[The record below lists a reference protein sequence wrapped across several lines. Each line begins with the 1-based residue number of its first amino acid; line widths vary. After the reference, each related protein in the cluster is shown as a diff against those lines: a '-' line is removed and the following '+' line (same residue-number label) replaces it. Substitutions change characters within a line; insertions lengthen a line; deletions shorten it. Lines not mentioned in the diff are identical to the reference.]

1 MTKKYRIKKE
11 YLREDGCFAFGGSPD
26 EESDT
31 PDYLKAAM
39 QNGIQ
44 IDMPQAVPTET
55 TMPTERSVNPISM
68 FASQAPA
75 MPQMPEAAPQLNL
88 KTEQPQSAQPNMGM
102 QQPNMGGYES
112 LLRKQGALEGS
123 LAAKQAELIQNSQ
136 AQMQE
141 MQAAQQKHAMEYEQQ
156 ANAIAQEL
164 STGGIDANRYFN
176 SKSDLGKASTAI
188 GLILGG
194 IGGGLNR
201 TGQNVALDF
210 LNKNIDRDIEAQK
223 ADRQNKTSLLNQL
236 TQKYGSQMQGE
247 AMLRASL
254 QAKLANDLA
263 AAAAKTNDPLARNRA
278 EQAIMA
284 IKQQQAAT
292 MAPVIQERA
301 INEVLQKGMNPRDAG
316 INMSPELAKRAVPG
330 FGLANDPET
339 AKQLNQEIIPGAQ
352 KSMEALQRL
361 QKMGFTDKFSLTSS
375 NLAKSDQAVLI
386 GASNRMLT
394 GGGPLQ
400 ESERELLQQ
409 VIADPTKLFTVG
421 AKERLSQFQQIMQKD
436 MQYRLKQAGLS
447 VPQQQAA
454 QEVRIQFKPKK

>member
-11 YLREDGCFAFGGSPD
+11 YLREDGCFAFGGSPED
-26 EESDT
+26 ESDT

-88 KTEQPQSAQPNMGM
+88 KTEQPQMAQPSMGM
-102 QQPNMGGYES
+102 QQPSMGGYES
-112 LLRKQGALEGS
+112 LLRKQGALEGD
-123 LAAKQAELIQNSQ
+123 LAATQAKLIGDQ
-136 AQMQE
+136 QME
-141 MQAAQQKHAMEYEQQ
+141 MQKLQASQQAHAMEYEKQ

-164 STGGIDANRYFN
+164 STGGIDANRYWN

-194 IGGGLNR
+194 IGGGLNK

-210 LNKNIDRDIEAQK
+210 LNKNIDRDIESQK

-254 QAKLANDLA
+254 QAKLANELA

-301 INEVLQKGMNPRDAG
+301 ITEVLQKGANPRDYG

-330 FGLANDPET
+330 FGLANDPEL
-339 AKQLNQEIIPGAQ
+339 AKKLNAEVIPAYQQSLGALQQL
-352 KSMEALQRL
+352 KSMGRTINPNTRALAESLQSQLMGMQRENIL
-361 QKMGFTDKFSLTSS
+361 
-375 NLAKSDQAVLI
+375 
-386 GASNRMLT
+386 
-394 GGGPLQ
+394 GPGTVN
-400 ESERELLQQ
+400 ESERAIIKQI
-409 VIADPTKLFTVG
+409 IANPTNLMEINAQG
-421 AKERLSQFQQIMQKD
+421 RLDLVKNIIEKGTAA
-436 MQYRLKQAGLS
+436 RLKQAGLS
-447 VPQQQAA
+447 MPQQQA
-454 QEVRIQFKPKK
+454 QQQVQIQFKPKK

>member
-88 KTEQPQSAQPNMGM
+88 KTEQPQSAQPSMGM
-102 QQPNMGGYES
+102 PQPSMGGYES

-164 STGGIDANRYFN
+164 STGVIDANRYWN

-316 INMSPELAKRAVPG
+316 IAMSPELAKRAVPG
-330 FGLANDPET
+330 FGLANDPEL
-339 AKQLNQEIIPGAQ
+339 AKKLNAEVIPAYQQSLGALQQL
-352 KSMEALQRL
+352 KSMGRTINPSTRALAESLQSQLMGMQRENIL
-361 QKMGFTDKFSLTSS
+361 
-375 NLAKSDQAVLI
+375 
-386 GASNRMLT
+386 
-394 GGGPLQ
+394 GPGTVN
-400 ESERELLQQ
+400 ESERAIIKQI
-409 VIADPTKLFTVG
+409 IANPTSLMEINAQG
-421 AKERLSQFQQIMQKD
+421 RLDLVKNIIEKGTAA
-436 MQYRLKQAGLS
+436 RLKQAGLS
-447 VPQQQAA
+447 MPQQQA
-454 QEVRIQFKPKK
+454 QQQVQIQFKPKK